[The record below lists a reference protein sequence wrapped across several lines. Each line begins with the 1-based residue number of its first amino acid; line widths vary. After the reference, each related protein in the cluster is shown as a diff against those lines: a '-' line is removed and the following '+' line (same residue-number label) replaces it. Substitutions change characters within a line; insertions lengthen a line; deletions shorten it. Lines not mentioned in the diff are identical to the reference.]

1 MAERGTNKMNITEFN
16 NSDEITHFLAND
28 ISAKLTAAIKERG
41 QATLFVSGGRSPIA
55 LFQQLSHV
63 DLDWSNV
70 VISLVDDR
78 WVDDKHESSNELL
91 VNTHLLKNKAS
102 AATFIGLVGQEQS
115 AFDGAENAAARIA
128 DIKEID
134 ALILGM
140 GEDGHTASIFPCSEQ
155 VDAAMAADNQQRL
168 IATQPTTAPF
178 ERISLTLNEIL
189 AAKQVYLPLSGS
201 GKVSVFE
208 QARALDDVKQMPI
221 AAVIKQHN
229 ALDVLISQ

>member
-1 MAERGTNKMNITEFN
+1 MNITEFN
-16 NSDEITHFLAND
+16 NSDEITNFLAND

-63 DLDWSNV
+63 ELDWSNV

-91 VNTHLLKNKAS
+91 VNTYLLKNKAS
-102 AATFIGLVGQEQS
+102 AATFIGLVGQEDS

-128 DIKEID
+128 DIKIID

-155 VDAAMAADNQQRL
+155 LDAAMAAGNQQRL

-201 GKVSVFE
+201 GKVGVFE
-208 QARALDDVKQMPI
+208 QARVLDDVKQMPI

>member
-1 MAERGTNKMNITEFN
+1 MAERGTNKMNITNFN
-16 NSDEITHFLAND
+16 NSDEITNFLAND
-28 ISAKLTAAIKERG
+28 ISVKLTAAIKERG
-41 QATLFVSGGRSPIA
+41 QAALFVSGGRSPIA

-63 DLDWSNV
+63 ELDWSNV

-91 VNTHLLKNKAS
+91 VNTYLLKNKAS
-102 AATFIGLVGQEQS
+102 AATFIGLVGQEDS

-128 DIKEID
+128 DIKIID

-155 VDAAMAADNQQRL
+155 VDAAMAAGNQQRL

-201 GKVSVFE
+201 GKVGVFE
-208 QARALDDVKQMPI
+208 QARVLDDVKQMPI